1 MLFLAVTLGFLVENI
16 REHSVE
22 KKREKQYIRSLIAD
36 LKDDNKN
43 INHEIIA
50 QGKRTDMMDSMITV
64 LNDQSRIHGNEG
76 SLYYWA
82 RVSPRLSSLPVN
94 TRTFEQLKN
103 SGNFR
108 LIEKIETSN
117 RIMAYYEDIPS
128 VRSLENI
135 FFGEFDQYKILAS
148 KIFDPAVFISMERK
162 DGEIIRTNKNPALQ
176 SYDPATIKQLSVFA
190 VYMNGSARGL
200 LQLAEKLNSK
210 GNELINYLQKEYHLS
225 ERTPSEE

>member
-64 LNDQSRIHGNEG
+64 LNDQPRIHGNEG